1 MSSWMEAMRML
12 GECWLLERQPA
23 AAEGVWEEALA
34 FAETLSPEARR
45 TTSYAAVG
53 EALADLRRSSG
64 RLAEA
69 LAAER
74 RVARLAGKVEEGPA

>member
-1 MSSWMEAMRML
+1 MEAMRML
-12 GECWLLERQPA
+12 GECWRLEGQPA

-53 EALADLRRSSG
+53 EALADLRRCSG
-64 RLAEA
+64 RLVEA
-69 LAAER
+69 LATEQ
-74 RVARLAGKVEEGPA
+74 RVARLAGMVEESSA